1 MIISALF
8 RDKYRRKVEEWSQ
21 HGNRPDGAF
30 AEKMNTEIR
39 EDCVKKRKIDDLEVT
54 EMFCPFVRGHYGDN
68 ESCKLPKTLL
78 LMWSRQ
84 NNLDQPEYSV
94 EQQDKQFRARV
105 KLGDDYYSSLSWEKN
120 KKFAEQGAALVAVK
134 CLKISK
140 DDIVWR
146 QEKQE
151 TSAENN
157 R

>member
-1 MIISALF
+1 MA
-8 RDKYRRKVEEWSQ
+8 EWSQ
-21 HGNRPDGAF
+21 HPDRPDGAF
-30 AEKMNTEIR
+30 AEKMNTDIR
-39 EDCVKKRKIDDLEVT
+39 EECKKRKIDDLEVT

-84 NNLDQPEYSV
+84 KDLEQPEYVV

-105 KLGDDYYSSLSWEKN
+105 KLGNKECYASLSWEKN

-134 CLKISK
+134 CLNITK
-140 DDIVWR
+140 DDIVWK
-146 QEKQE
+146 QEKQCKIDISE
-151 TSAENN
+151 DK

>member
-1 MIISALF
+1 MA
-8 RDKYRRKVEEWSQ
+8 EWSK
-21 HGNRPDGAF
+21 HPDRPDGAF
-30 AEKMNTEIR
+30 AEKMDTAIKDE
-39 EDCVKKRKIDDLEVT
+39 CKKRKIDDLEVT

-84 NNLDQPEYSV
+84 QDLEQPQYTV

-105 KLGDDYYSSLSWEKN
+105 KLGNKECYASLSWEKN

-134 CLKISK
+134 CLNITK
-140 DDIVWR
+140 DDIVWK
-146 QEKQE
+146 QEKQCKIAISE
-151 TSAENN
+151 DK

>member
-1 MIISALF
+1 MA
-8 RDKYRRKVEEWSQ
+8 EWSK
-21 HGNRPDGAF
+21 HPDRPDGAF
-30 AEKMNTEIR
+30 AEKMDTVIKDE
-39 EDCVKKRKIDDLEVT
+39 CKKRKIDDLEVT

-84 NNLDQPEYSV
+84 QDLEQPQYTV

-105 KLGDDYYSSLSWEKN
+105 KLGNKECYASLSWEKN

-134 CLKISK
+134 CLNITK
-140 DDIVWR
+140 DDIVWK
-146 QEKQE
+146 QEKQCKIDISE
-151 TSAENN
+151 DN